1 MTMHKGF
8 TLVEALIAVTIIIA
22 AVVGPLTS
30 ASRAVVA
37 AQGAGLQLVAS
48 QLAQEGVEYVRA
60 MRDHEYLDAYHQ
72 GIPDTSGT
80 AWNNFLNGDNN
91 LGDLGSVAQCRTDVD
106 PSNRCVLDPARGM
119 GSALF
124 VGNAPLYLDS
134 TTHRYTQESNGT
146 EETPFT
152 RTVYVEGTGD
162 EVRVVSTVSWDFHG
176 TPYSITASVR
186 LTPWQ

>member
-37 AQGAGLQLVAS
+37 AQGASLQLVAS

-60 MRDHEYLDAYHQ
+60 MRDHEYLQAYAL
-72 GIPDTSGT
+72 GIPDTSDT
-80 AWNNFLNGDNN
+80 AWDNFLNGDPVTYI
-91 LGDLGSVAQCRTDVD
+91 GSVAQCRTDVD
-106 PSNRCVLDPARGM
+106 PSNRCVLDPARDM

-176 TPYSITASVR
+176 TPYSITTSVR